1 MGNEIK
7 NKINRNNKDLTIS
20 HVSIS
25 LGIIMII
32 GFVIRFHYLQDE
44 IPLIAD
50 GLDYFTYAYKM
61 AEIGNFPKDWALSN
75 NGWPA
80 FVSIILSTIN
90 ADTFL
95 ENTFIQRLTSMTFS
109 LLTAI
114 PIFFL
119 CNREIKLG
127 QISVSIRMQICG
139 LILLI
144 KDLMINAESK
154 GKKQ

>member
-1 MGNEIK
+1 MVNEIK
-7 NKINRNNKDLTIS
+7 NQINRNSKDLTIF
-20 HVSIS
+20 HVSLS

-32 GFVIRFHYLQDE
+32 GFIIRFYYLQDG

-80 FVSIILSTIN
+80 FVSIILSIIN

-95 ENTFIQRLTSMTFS
+95 ENTIIQRLSSMTIS
-109 LLTAI
+109 VLTAI

-119 CNREIKLG
+119 CNRF
-127 QISVSIRMQICG
+127 
-139 LILLI
+139 
-144 KDLMINAESK
+144 
-154 GKKQ
+154 